1 MSVALLLLASL
12 AAGEQPNLH
21 SHELTLSPEDYSDFL
36 TGFLVGIEI
45 EMGTDDLTA
54 CADET
59 YKAAEAV
66 YQFVRYIREVHYSD
80 FNRDIAMEELSIIFH
95 SYAFGKINCVNVLQE
110 STSLFNNFLVKLEH
124 PVKLAQTAVDNL
136 WFKGNYIYREFTRSQ
151 TGDSYKSGVHLG
163 TAFAL
168 LIQD

>member
-12 AAGEQPNLH
+12 AAGEHLH
-21 SHELTLSPEDYSDFL
+21 THELTLSPADYTDFL
-36 TGFLVGIEI
+36 TGFLVGIETEI
-45 EMGTDDLTA
+45 GTDDLTA

-110 STSLFNNFLVKLEH
+110 STSLLNDFLAKLEH
-124 PVKLAQTAVDNL
+124 PVKLAQTVVDNL
-136 WFKGNYIYREFTRSQ
+136 WFKGNYVYREWTRAQ
-151 TGDSYKSGVHLG
+151 TGDSYNSGVHLG
-163 TAFAL
+163 SIFAL
-168 LIQD
+168 LIQG